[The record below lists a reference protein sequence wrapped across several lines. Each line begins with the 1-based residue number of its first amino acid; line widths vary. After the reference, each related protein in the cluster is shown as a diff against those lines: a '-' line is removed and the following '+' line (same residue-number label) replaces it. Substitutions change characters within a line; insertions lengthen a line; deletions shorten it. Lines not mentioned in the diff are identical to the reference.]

1 MCGCHNRTNRIG
13 IFIIPIHT
21 SMDRI
26 VPMTTQYILTEWK
39 YICTLNT
46 SCQEAKEQLDESRVS
61 LEEETKK
68 LKVECEA
75 CSTSTNELNEKMK
88 EVNSRMK

>member
-1 MCGCHNRTNRIG
+1 
-13 IFIIPIHT
+13 
-21 SMDRI
+21 MDRI
-26 VPMTTQYILTEWK
+26 VPMTTQRILTEWK

-46 SCQEAKEQLDESRVS
+46 SCEEAKEQLDVSRVA

-75 CSTSTNELNEKMK
+75 CSTSSSLNPTSNTNELNEKMK
-88 EVNSRMK
+88 EVDSRMK